1 MTTCRKTMNIYY
13 SEVTLLLESF
23 IFLFDPIYKNIYL
36 TITKLHIFENRK
48 FLFYTF
54 FFSLVSPWTFVLNL
68 FFEVPITTLICAQ
81 NVRTMFTLIFA
92 GLFILKQCITYMTS
106 FSSTPLWSNL
116 EAHVTRRQWAVF
128 FFIPTAR
135 HKSGKILFN
144 EFIPTGIL

>member
-1 MTTCRKTMNIYY
+1 MAVENLSPSQMDASNNASIYNAPT
-13 SEVTLLLESF
+13 EV
-23 IFLFDPIYKNIYL
+23 P
-36 TITKLHIFENRK
+36 

-128 FFIPTAR
+128 FFIPTAWY
-135 HKSGKILFN
+135 KSGNILFN
-144 EFIPTGIL
+144 QFIPTGIL